1 MNPRYVFFLA
11 IVGLAIACNT
21 SIAEK
26 ALLENPDWLVSS
38 EKRSLLGFITECALK
53 KDQILIT
60 QNDDGSF
67 EFYGRLGI
75 APTWNGFPNSLTET
89 EQRWV
94 SSCVLARV
102 NYFGIPVPFNLR
114 TDKKSG
120 LYTPVT
126 EAEIDEFP
134 YYEGAYFGNIFHSP
148 QKKYVCQGDAP
159 KKILVGKNRICSIP
173 ALDGKANV
181 SACGFTIVGNCDD
194 TSVYNRDNT
203 AYNEIFNVWL
213 KMH

>member
-1 MNPRYVFFLA
+1 MGLTLA
-11 IVGLAIACNT
+11 SHVSL
-21 SIAEK
+21 AEK
-26 ALLENPDWLVSS
+26 VPLQNIDWLQSQ

-53 KDQILIT
+53 KDQLLIT
-60 QNDDGSF
+60 QSADFTF

-89 EQRWV
+89 EQRWI
-94 SSCVLARV
+94 SGCVLARV
-102 NYFGIPVPFNLR
+102 NYFGTPVPFNLR
-114 TDKKSG
+114 TDKKSS

-126 EAEIDEFP
+126 ETELDEFP
-134 YYEGAYFGNIFHSP
+134 YYEGGFFGNIFHSP

-173 ALDGKANV
+173 ALDTESNI

-194 TSVYNRDNT
+194 SSVFNRDNT
-203 AYNEIFNVWL
+203 LYKEIFYVWL

>member
-1 MNPRYVFFLA
+1 MNSRSVFLLS
-11 IVGLAIACNT
+11 ILGLAIA
-21 SIAEK
+21 SSAMAEK
-26 ALLENPDWLVSS
+26 VPLQNPDWLASQ
-38 EKRSLLGFITECALK
+38 EKRSLLGFITECALR
-53 KDQILIT
+53 KDQFLIT
-60 QNDDGSF
+60 QNDDFTF

-75 APTWNGFPNSLTET
+75 APTWNGFSGSLTAT

-102 NYFGIPVPFNLR
+102 NYFGTPVPFNLR
-114 TDKKSG
+114 TDKKSS

-126 EAEIDEFP
+126 EAELDEFP
-134 YYEGAYFGNIFHSP
+134 YYEGGYFGNIFQST

-159 KKILVGKNRICSIP
+159 KTLLVGKNRICSIP
-173 ALDGKANV
+173 ALEGDSNI

-194 TSVYNRDNT
+194 ASVFNLDNT
-203 AYNEIFNVWL
+203 VYKEVFHVWL